1 MVELLMAL
9 RWWVLCLLLS
19 RASYDQWM
27 SLWLLCLITW
37 LYMTCHCKQPHSNNP
52 ILLVLYRALTPDFV
66 LWSESSVSNL
76 EDIFSSHIG
85 EFGVKSI
92 QLSEVLWYGQRTVYG
107 YGNGFLCYTQIKN
120 TFQDQ
125 RYSHHTHLF
134 CWGVYSLWI
143 KWRWRATLQ
152 GHAWKGGNYLE
163 SSLRMIFNI
172 FWDKL
177 DIKITEFMF

>member
-1 MVELLMAL
+1 MPCSTTHFFLMKYTFHTDTGVCGGTVHDKIHFKGIFL
-9 RWWVLCLLLS
+9 TGQDICS
-19 RASYDQWM
+19 D
-27 SLWLLCLITW
+27 LW
-37 LYMTCHCKQPHSNNP
+37 
-52 ILLVLYRALTPDFV
+52 AFV
-66 LWSESSVSNL
+66 ESSVSNL
-76 EDIFSSHIG
+76 DIFSSHIG